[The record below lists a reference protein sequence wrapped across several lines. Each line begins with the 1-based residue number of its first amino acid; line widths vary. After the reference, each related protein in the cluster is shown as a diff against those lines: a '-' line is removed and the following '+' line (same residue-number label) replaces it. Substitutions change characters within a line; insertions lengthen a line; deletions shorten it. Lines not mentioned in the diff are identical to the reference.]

1 VTPAS
6 LHPSRPGVPPAVV
19 ACGLTLSLACAA
31 GLGVLARW
39 DRLLSVR
46 LGMVAAGVIALCS
59 GIAVIVVACRRGA
72 QQGAQQERPRAL
84 LGLAVA
90 VWGAGQSLL
99 SLQIASDGRRMIGA
113 GDAVSTLSVPVLVL
127 AMLTLPRRSRSA
139 TPALRVALD
148 ALLVTSTSTTV
159 IWWWLL
165 QPALPDP
172 AHPGGSAVPV
182 VLAAALDLGCA
193 AMAAMVWARDGREGG
208 AAVTIGLVL
217 QAVADV
223 TSLVDI
229 AAGRALPWEPGAIWC
244 VGMPILAVGLARYAV
259 APTTDGSENLLE
271 ELGESRSAMIAS
283 VWGLLVLSVA
293 LVVPV
298 PHRWTAVGLVPF
310 GLSVVLWGVR
320 EAVSGHVRNRM
331 TRWLAAEALRDVL
344 TGLPNRSALTA
355 RIRALDLSRP
365 WVLLSIDLDGFKD
378 VNEELGPQA
387 GDDLIVLVGR
397 ALLAEARPPC
407 LVARTDGDEFGIL
420 VPGTVDDGEELAERL
435 LDAVHRAVH
444 AGGAGVPLAL
454 SIGIGRVTAEAT
466 DADHAADRAADRAA
480 DAAEGPLGEAAPG
493 EHSGRLD
500 ALLEAQAALQAAKAS
515 GRDRVARYPGD
526 VEVARRRRLDLER
539 RLRAAL
545 AAGSLDM
552 HAQPLVDL
560 RSGRVVGFESLA
572 RWTDAVLGPVSPA
585 EFVPV
590 AEQTGLVTAL
600 GEFAL
605 RNSLLQA
612 RTGGIVGTECEIGIN
627 VSPLQL
633 RQPSF
638 VSLVVD
644 VVAELRMSPAQLLLE
659 VTEAILV
666 AEDDPAAG
674 ALARLAE
681 AGVQLAIDDFGTG
694 YSALGYLR
702 RLPVDVLKIDRS
714 WVVAAVTEPRTRD
727 VVGGVV
733 SLAHTLGAT
742 VVVEGV
748 EDVETA
754 RVCADLGADVGQ
766 GWLFGRPVPW
776 PVASQEYAAAPVRAF
791 VTEWAVPPAGGSDQL
806 STPAGRPVATS

>member
-1 VTPAS
+1 VPA
-6 LHPSRPGVPPAVV
+6 AV
-19 ACGLTLSLACAA
+19 ALGLTLSLACAG
-31 GLGVLARW
+31 GLGALARW

-46 LGMVAAGVIALCS
+46 LGMAAAGVIALCS
-59 GIAVIVVACRRGA
+59 GIGVIVVARQRSSQAGA
-72 QQGAQQERPRAL
+72 RQERSRAL

-99 SLQIASDGRRMIGA
+99 SLQIAPDGRRVFGA
-113 GDAVSTLSVPVLVL
+113 GDVVSTLSVPVLVL
-127 AMLTLPRRSRSA
+127 ALLTLPRRSRST

-159 IWWWLL
+159 VWWWLL

-172 AHPGGSAVPV
+172 AHPGGAAVAV

-193 AMAAMVWARDGREGG
+193 AIAGMVWARDGRKGG
-208 AAVTIGLVL
+208 AEVTIGLVL
-217 QAVADV
+217 QAAADV

-244 VGMPILAVGLARYAV
+244 LGMPILAVGLARYAV

-298 PHRWTAVGLVPF
+298 PFRWTAVGLVPF

-378 VNEELGPQA
+378 VNEQLGPQA

-397 ALLAEARPPC
+397 ALVEEARPPC
-407 LVARTDGDEFGIL
+407 LVARTDGDEFGVL
-420 VPGTVDDGEELAERL
+420 VPGTVDDGERLAERL
-435 LDAVHRAVH
+435 LDAVHRAVD
-444 AGGAGVPLAL
+444 ADEAGVALAL
-454 SIGIGRVTAEAT
+454 SIGIGRVSAGSADAYP
-466 DADHAADRAADRAA
+466 DADPAQ
-480 DAAEGPLGEAAPG
+480 GPLGEPPPS

-515 GRDRVARYPGD
+515 GRDRIARYPGQ
-526 VEVARRRRLDLER
+526 VEAARRRRLDLER

-560 RSGRVVGFESLA
+560 RTGRVVGFESLA

-612 RTGGIVGTECEIGIN
+612 RTGGIVGAPCEIGIN

-638 VSLVVD
+638 VQLVVD
-644 VVAELRMSPAQLLLE
+644 VVAELGISPGQLLLE
-659 VTEAILV
+659 ITEAILV

-766 GWLFGRPVPW
+766 GWLFGRPAPW
-776 PVASQEYAAAPVRAF
+776 PVAAQEYAAAPVRAF
-791 VTEWAVPPAGGSDQL
+791 VTEWAAPPAGGSDL
-806 STPAGRPVATS
+806 RSTPAGRPAARS